1 VESDVSF
8 DVFLMPFE
16 KPIKASLLHNEVDTG
31 RHSMKHQIETDT
43 GYFDSAACDLSAFTA
58 LIDQIVNPSTV
69 PNADD
74 IQMNVPIYDMS
85 KLRPSL
91 EDKTRRRTIMA
102 EWARVLRAGTGVLV
116 LRRAY
121 ADTAVLDEATVIY
134 EQIIAAEKLASGGGG
149 GDHFAAS
156 GSNDRIWNSLQKL
169 CELAPEVFLRYFA
182 NTSIAAACE
191 AWLGP
196 NYQMTAQINLV
207 HPGGAAQQA
216 HRDYHL
222 GFQTA
227 DVSSEYPA
235 HVHDLS
241 PALTLQG
248 AVAHCDMPVES
259 GPTKL
264 LPFSQLYRAGYA
276 AWRRKDFR
284 ALFEKHC
291 IQLPLAK
298 GDALFFN
305 PALFHAAGAN
315 SSGDIHRMA
324 NLLQV
329 SSAFGRAMET
339 VDRWKM
345 CKLLYPHAVAA
356 QKNSTLCMSD
366 LSAAIAAAAEGY
378 SFPTNLDRDPPKGG
392 LAPETQQALFARAI
406 AEGLGVQEFL
416 EDLDEMRVKQFA

>member
-1 VESDVSF
+1 
-8 DVFLMPFE
+8 
-16 KPIKASLLHNEVDTG
+16 
-31 RHSMKHQIETDT
+31 MKNHIETET
-43 GYFDSAACDLSAFTA
+43 GYFDSAACDLTAFTA
-58 LIDQIVNPSTV
+58 LIDQTANASTV

-74 IQMNVPIYDMS
+74 IQKNTPIYDMS
-85 KLRPSL
+85 RLRASL
-91 EDKTRRRTIMA
+91 ENKEQRPTIMA
-102 EWARVLRAGTGVLV
+102 EWARVLRDGAGVLV
-116 LRRAY
+116 LRAAY
-121 ADTAVLDEATVIY
+121 ADTVVLDEATAIY
-134 EQIIAAEKLASGGGG
+134 EQIIETEKQGSGGG

-156 GSNDRIWNSLQKL
+156 GANDRIWNSLQKL
-169 CELAPEVFLRYFA
+169 CEHSPDVFLRYFA
-182 NTSIAAACE
+182 NTSIAAVCE

-227 DVSSEYPA
+227 DVSAEYPA

-276 AWRRKDFR
+276 AWRRDDFR
-284 ALFEKHC
+284 ALFEERC

-298 GDALFFN
+298 GDAVFFN

-315 SSGDIHRMA
+315 KSRDVHRMA

-339 VDRWKM
+339 LDREKM
-345 CKLLYPHAVAA
+345 CKLLYPSAMAA
-356 QKNSTLCMSD
+356 RQNDTLDDSE
-366 LSAAIAAAAEGY
+366 LFAAIAASAEGY
-378 SFPTNLDRDPPKGG
+378 SFPTNLDRDPPKDG
-392 LAPETQQALFARAI
+392 LAPETQQALFARAL
-406 AEGLGVQEFL
+406 AAGLNPREF
-416 EDLDEMRVKQFA
+416 ETILDEMRTRKTA

>member
-1 VESDVSF
+1 MSRH
-8 DVFLMPFE
+8 
-16 KPIKASLLHNEVDTG
+16 IDT
-31 RHSMKHQIETDT
+31 DA
-43 GYFDSAACDLSAFTA
+43 GYFDSAACDLDAFTV
-58 LIDQIVNPSTV
+58 LIGQTTNPSTI
-69 PNADD
+69 PNAAD
-74 IQMNVPIYDMS
+74 IQKNIPVYDMQR
-85 KLRPSL
+85 LRPSL
-91 EDKTRRRTIMA
+91 EDKEQRRMIMA
-102 EWARVLRAGTGVLV
+102 EWARVLQAGAGVLV
-116 LRRAY
+116 LRGAY
-121 ADTAVLDEATVIY
+121 ADTVVLDEATAIY
-134 EQIIAAEKLASGGGG
+134 EQIIASEKLASGDG

-169 CELAPEVFLRYFA
+169 CEEAPEVFLRYFA

-227 DVSSEYPA
+227 EIIAEYPA

-248 AVAHCDMPVES
+248 AVAHCDMPIES

-276 AWRRKDFR
+276 AWRQDDFS
-284 ALFEKHC
+284 ALFEERC

-315 SSGDIHRMA
+315 TSSNIHRMA

-339 VDRWKM
+339 VDREKM
-345 CKLLYPHAVAA
+345 CKLLYPHALAA
-356 QKNSTLCMSD
+356 HHNRTLGVSN
-366 LSAAIAAAAEGY
+366 LRAAIAASAEGY

-392 LAPETQQALFARAI
+392 LAPETQQALFARAL
-406 AEGLGVQEFL
+406 AEDFDLQKFGAI
-416 EDLDEMRVKQFA
+416 LDEMRIKQLA

>member
-1 VESDVSF
+1 
-8 DVFLMPFE
+8 M
-16 KPIKASLLHNEVDTG
+16 NQ
-31 RHSMKHQIETDT
+31 QIETNT
-43 GYFDSAACDLSAFTA
+43 GYFDSVDCDLGAFTA
-58 LIDQIVNPSTV
+58 LINKAVEPSNV
-69 PNADD
+69 PNAND
-74 IQMNVPIYDMS
+74 IQKNVPIYEMAE
-85 KLRPSL
+85 LRPVL
-91 EDKTRRRTIMA
+91 DDTARRRAITA
-102 EWARVLRAGTGVLV
+102 EWARVLQAGAGVLV
-116 LRRAY
+116 LRGAY
-121 ADTAVLDEATVIY
+121 ANTTVLDEATTIY
-134 EQIIAAEKLASGGGG
+134 EQIIATEKLANGGG

-169 CELAPEVFLRYFA
+169 CEESPDVFLRYFA

-227 DVSSEYPA
+227 EFSAEYPV
-235 HVHDLS
+235 HIHDLS

-248 AVAHCDMPVES
+248 AIAHCDMPVES

-276 AWRRKDFR
+276 AWRRDDFR
-284 ALFEKHC
+284 ALFEERC

-315 SSGDIHRMA
+315 TSSDVHRMA

-339 VDRWKM
+339 VDREKM
-345 CKLLYPHAVAA
+345 CKLLFPHAMAA
-356 QKNSTLCMSD
+356 HQNSTLGVLD
-366 LSAAIAAAAEGY
+366 LKAAIAASAEGY

-392 LAPETQQALFARAI
+392 LAPETQQALFARAL
-406 AEGLGVQEFL
+406 AEGFDPQEFGAI
-416 EDLDEMRVKQFA
+416 LDEMRVKQLS

>member
-1 VESDVSF
+1 
-8 DVFLMPFE
+8 
-16 KPIKASLLHNEVDTG
+16 
-31 RHSMKHQIETDT
+31 MKDQTEPKV
-43 GYFDSAACDLSAFTA
+43 GYFDANACELNAFRTLIEQTLDPASVPHACD
-58 LIDQIVNPSTV
+58 
-69 PNADD
+69 
-74 IQMNVPIYDMS
+74 IQKNTPIYDM
-85 KLRPSL
+85 KALRASL
-91 EDKTRRRTIMA
+91 EDKDMRRLLMT
-102 EWARVLRAGTGVLV
+102 EWAHVLMHGAGVLV
-116 LRRAY
+116 LRGAY
-121 ADTAVLDEATVIY
+121 ADTDVLDEATSVY
-134 EQIIAAEKLASGGGG
+134 EAIIAKEKMASGGG

-169 CELAPEVFLRYFA
+169 CEEAPDVFLRYFA
-182 NTSIAAACE
+182 NTAIAAVCE

-227 DVSSEYPA
+227 EVSTDYPA

-248 AVAHCDMPVES
+248 AVAHCDMPIES

-276 AWRRKDFR
+276 AWRREDFR
-284 ALFEKHC
+284 ALFEERH

-315 SSGDIHRMA
+315 TSDDIHRMA

-339 VDRWKM
+339 IDRRKM
-345 CKLLYPHAVAA
+345 CKLLYPIALAYHNGAI
-356 QKNSTLCMSD
+356 
-366 LSAAIAAAAEGY
+366 LSASELTASIAAVAEGY

-392 LAPETQQALFARAI
+392 LAPETQQALFARALS
-406 AEGLGVQEFL
+406 EGMNDQEFASQ
-416 EDLDEMRVKQFA
+416 LDHLTANQSA